1 MSNYTIKN
9 VSSAEQLNKLI
20 TQFVAHEGWMPALDD
35 HTLYYN
41 TDPTGF
47 FVGELDGEPISLISI
62 VKYGDSFAF
71 MGLYIVLEKYRRQ
84 GYGLAL
90 WTKALESCP
99 FSYNIALDGVL
110 SMTPLYRKWGFVDTF
125 MSSKA
130 QLNIATAS
138 TKLESFVPLYNVFV
152 QPANQVDFNKLTVYD
167 TDVFGAPHHLFL
179 RGLVDGPNTITLVAS
194 NQNGGITGFVA
205 ARKTIIV
212 EEGWKITPL
221 YADNG
226 QVARALLKAILKKMI
241 SNDPRRT
248 VSMLLLASD
257 TNPDTMTL
265 SQEVDAVLLSDMC
278 RMYTKGPLDF
288 AKEKVYSYAS
298 AELG

>member
-1 MSNYTIKN
+1 M
-9 VSSAEQLNKLI
+9 AWHCGRKL
-20 TQFVAHEGWMPALDD
+20 W
-35 HTLYYN
+35 
-41 TDPTGF
+41 
-47 FVGELDGEPISLISI
+47 SLVHS
-62 VKYGDSFAF
+62 
-71 MGLYIVLEKYRRQ
+71 
-84 GYGLAL
+84 
-90 WTKALESCP
+90 
-99 FSYNIALDGVL
+99 
-110 SMTPLYRKWGFVDTF
+110 
-125 MSSKA
+125 
-130 QLNIATAS
+130 
-138 TKLESFVPLYNVFV
+138 
-152 QPANQVDFNKLTVYD
+152 
-167 TDVFGAPHHLFL
+167 
-179 RGLVDGPNTITLVAS
+179 PNTITLVAS

-248 VSMLLLASD
+248 AVSMLLLASD